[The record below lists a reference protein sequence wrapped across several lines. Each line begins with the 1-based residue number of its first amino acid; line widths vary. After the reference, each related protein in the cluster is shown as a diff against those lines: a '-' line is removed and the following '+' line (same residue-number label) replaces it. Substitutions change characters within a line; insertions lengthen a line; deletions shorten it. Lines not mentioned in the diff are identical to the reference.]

1 MSSTSLGYVAVP
13 CCPVI
18 FDGANYA
25 EFAAFMRIHLSGLRL
40 WGVLSGE
47 VPCPQRPVPHVAP
60 IPPPPPSA
68 LGADASD
75 DDRAAARVAVDDA
88 VAAYDQQVAVY
99 SDALFIYHDDLTA
112 YTQWCDDD
120 VRVTAILTSSVLP
133 QFASEFMGLSTVFEM
148 WTRLRQRYQ
157 PSGDALYLSVVRQEH
172 ALQQGDSTIDEFY
185 TQSSCYLAPA

>member
-47 VPCPQRPVPHVAP
+47 VPCPQRPVPPVAP
-60 IPPPPPSA
+60 IPPPPPPDLA
-68 LGADASD
+68 ANASD
-75 DDRAAARVAVDDA
+75 DDRAAARVAADDA
-88 VAAYDQQVAVY
+88 VAAYDQQVVVY
-99 SDALFIYHDDLTA
+99 SDALSVYRDDLAA

-120 VRVTAILTSSVLP
+120 SRAAAVLTSSVLP
-133 QFASEFMGLSTVFEM
+133 QFASKFMGLCTVFEM
-148 WTRLRQRYQ
+148 WTDVYYATLF
-157 PSGDALYLSVVRQEH
+157 L
-172 ALQQGDSTIDEFY
+172 
-185 TQSSCYLAPA
+185 